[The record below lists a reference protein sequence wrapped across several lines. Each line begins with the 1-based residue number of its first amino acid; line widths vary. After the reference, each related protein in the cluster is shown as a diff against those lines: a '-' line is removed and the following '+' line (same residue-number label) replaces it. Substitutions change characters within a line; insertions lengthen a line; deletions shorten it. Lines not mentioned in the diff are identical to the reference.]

1 MSNIYV
7 LGLCLSCIRPKDIPY
22 VVQKIYLLLQ
32 DMYSAIV
39 LETMEMLK
47 PQVKYV

>member
-7 LGLCLSCIRPKDIPY
+7 LGLCLSCIRPKHIRY
-22 VVQKIYLLLQ
+22 VDQNICLLLQ
-32 DMYSAIV
+32 DMYGAII
-39 LETMEMLK
+39 LETTKKLR

>member
-7 LGLCLSCIRPKDIPY
+7 LGLCLSCIRPKDVRY
-22 VVQKIYLLLQ
+22 VDQNICLLLQ
-32 DMYSAIV
+32 DMYGAIV
-39 LETMEMLK
+39 LEATEMLR